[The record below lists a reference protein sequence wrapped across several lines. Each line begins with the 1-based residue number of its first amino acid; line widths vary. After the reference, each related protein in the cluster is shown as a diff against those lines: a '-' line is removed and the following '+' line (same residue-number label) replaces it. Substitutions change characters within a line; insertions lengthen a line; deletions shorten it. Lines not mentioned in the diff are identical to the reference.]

1 MMTIT
6 KDMLKHEIDH
16 IQDQY
21 IDVLYMVVKA
31 FEYPAIQ
38 KVPVHPPETEEQWYA
53 FFDKYAGSCA
63 DVPLQ
68 RGEQGHYEKRDALL

>member
-1 MMTIT
+1 MTIT

-21 IDVLYMVVKA
+21 IDVLYMVIKA

-38 KVPVHPPETEEQWYA
+38 KSSPHAPATEAQWHA
-53 FFDKYAGSCA
+53 FLDKWAGSCA
-63 DVPLQ
+63 DAPLQ
-68 RGEQGHYEKRDALL
+68 RGDQGQYEEREALL